1 MHLEQLS
8 YLPAELNYIDI
19 SASYTFMRTCSN
31 QYVELVKSLPDLI
44 ISGETDKTL
53 PAEKQAILNQKIS
66 QFSKIVCELGSGSGG
81 HLVALAQR
89 DPETLHIGFELRFKR
104 VFKSAEKAAQLELSN
119 VAIMQ
124 FDANLI
130 ESIFAQSS
138 LHAIY
143 INFPDPWSKRR
154 WHKHRIIKPEFLTR
168 AAKLLSHDGFIAYK
182 SDHREYFELSEKMFR
197 SDPNYCITEYSQD
210 LHSSPFVNNNLPT
223 EFERL
228 FLSQGLPIYYL
239 KAALNHKQPSNQ
251 AAS

>member
-1 MHLEQLS
+1 MQLF
-8 YLPAELNYIDI
+8 LVPLELNYTDI
-19 SASYTFMRTCSN
+19 SDGYLFMRTWSN

-44 ISGETDKTL
+44 ITGQTDKTL

-66 QFSKIVCELGSGSGG
+66 QFSKVVCELGSGSGG

-89 DPETLHIGFELRFKR
+89 DPDTLHIGFELRFKR
-104 VFKSAEKAAQLELSN
+104 VFKSAEKATQLGLNN
-119 VAIMQ
+119 VAMMQ

-130 ESIFAQSS
+130 ESLFAPNS

-154 WHKHRIIKPEFLTR
+154 WHKHRIIKPEFLER
-168 AAKLLSHDGFIAYK
+168 AARLLSKEGFIAYK

-197 SDPNYCITEYSQD
+197 ADPNYSITEFSQD
-210 LHSSPFVNNNLPT
+210 LHSSPFVNNNLLT

-228 FLSQGLPIYYL
+228 FLSKGLPIYYL
-239 KAALNHKQPSNQ
+239 KAALKHKELPS
-251 AAS
+251 